1 MADIREFPPAPEGT
15 PVSNFVHLHVHSDY
29 SLLDGCA
36 KLDSLIARAKE
47 LNMPA
52 LALTDHGNMF
62 GVLNFEHICHKN
74 GINPIVGCEFYC
86 TEDHTKKQNTRYG
99 KHNYHLILLCEN
111 ETGYKNMCWL
121 NSKSFC
127 DEGSLYY
134 GKPRIDFEMLKQY
147 HEGIICLSACVAGEL
162 PQAVING
169 NMEDAEEVALRY
181 KELFGPDHYYIEIQ
195 NHGLPEEK
203 IAAEGMIKIAR
214 KLDIPLVVTNDIHYI
229 NKDDAEAQLA
239 LNCIGRKNLLDD
251 PQSAEKSMGGA
262 DKISEWYFKTEE
274 EMRLLFPDIPE
285 AYENTIKIANMCNLT
300 IHQYKTPELKDCLPR
315 FELPKE
321 FQTHEDYSKNQDD
334 YVRYIVEKGLKER
347 YPEITPEIRERAEH
361 ELGIIFKMG
370 FSGYF
375 LIVWEFI
382 NWAKS
387 TWDNVNNKPKPYIP
401 IGPGR
406 GSGAGS
412 LVAYSM
418 GITDID
424 PFRFNLIFER
434 FLNPERVS
442 MPDFDVDM
450 DFDYRQDIIQH
461 TRDLYGDP
469 QVGHIVTFGT
479 LKPKNCLAD
488 VGRILDIPLNIVA
501 KVKACIPDSPKA
513 KLKNA
518 FEEPNEKFP
527 DGGKLIPVA
536 KDPMGTIGLQPQV
549 FERWINLCKKLE
561 GMNRNTGLHASGMVI
576 GLTELPDWAPVFK
589 DAKTGEVAVQYTMDI
604 IEPCGLVKFDYLGLK
619 TLSLIRYAEDIIN
632 RHKKPEEPVFV
643 TANVSE
649 TDSET
654 FDLFDRGDSVAVF
667 QFESPGMQKIL
678 RQVKPRCIE
687 ELVALNALYRP
698 GPMDYIPQYIDGKWK
713 PETIHYPD
721 PCLEGLLK
729 ETYGVMVYQEQVMLV
744 SQKIAGFS
752 LGASDELR
760 RAMGKKKPDVLMK
773 KKNDF
778 IEGALKQGFTEKH
791 ADDIFEIM
799 IPFAGYGFNKSHAAA
814 YTVLAYRTGW
824 LKCHYPAAFMAAN
837 LTNELTSTDGVPQY
851 IEESK
856 RMGLTVVPPD
866 INESYSEFDAVG
878 DRIIFAFRG
887 MKGMGKEAADAI
899 VNERNKNG
907 PYKSFMDFLERC
919 IPLQETSTDS
929 ETGKVT
935 KKSLLNSKSVEV
947 CIKTGAFDKLGQN
960 RPTLLLNMEEAI
972 KYVNDKNNGTDNGQG
987 DLFGDTDEKVYADF
1001 QFKEVPDLPTM
1012 EKLNLEMEVIGCYV
1026 SGHPLDDYKDV
1037 IKKCVTLTSTD
1048 MVRASQE
1055 AAIEKASLQANGAN
1069 SWAARNTGKIHTV
1082 LGFLHD
1088 LHIIRTKKGTGPE
1101 MAFAKLQDY
1110 SGEIEL
1116 TFFPSVWNDK
1126 VDKNSGQ
1133 ITKEGLYRKIKDQ
1146 TITAFK
1152 GKVEAKENFEDGAPA
1167 LLVESLEDANS
1178 LKEKSIQ
1185 EVHISLES
1193 NFHDEKAIAEIKE
1206 FLFEKSGNCSVYFHL
1221 KTQQGMYI
1229 VKGNQQLLVAS
1240 DPDTL
1245 YELESFPLVERVWTA

>member
-36 KLDSLIARAKE
+36 KLDSLIARAKY

-127 DEGSLYY
+127 DEGALYY

-169 NMEDAEEVALRY
+169 NLEDAEEVARRY

-203 IAAEGMIKIAR
+203 TAAEGMIKIAR
-214 KLDIPLVVTNDIHYI
+214 KLDIPLVVTNDVHYI
-229 NKDDAEAQLA
+229 DKDDAEAQLA

-251 PQSAEKSMGGA
+251 PESAAKSMGGA

-274 EMRLLFPDIPE
+274 EMRLLFPEIPE

-300 IHQYKTPELKDCLPR
+300 IHQYKTTELKDCLPR

-347 YPEITPEIRERAEH
+347 YPEITPKIRERAEH

-461 TRDLYGDP
+461 TRDLYGNP

-604 IEPCGLVKFDYLGLK
+604 IEDCGLVKFDYLGLK

-752 LGASDELR
+752 LGAADELR
-760 RAMGKKKPDVLMK
+760 RAMGKKKPDVLMGK
-773 KKNDF
+773 KKEF
-778 IEGALKQGFTEKH
+778 IEGAIKQGFTEKH

-878 DRIIFAFRG
+878 DKIIFAFRG

-947 CIKTGAFDKLGQN
+947 CIKTGAFDKFGQN

-1037 IKKCVTLTSTD
+1037 IKKCVTLTSSD

-1055 AAIEKASLQANGAN
+1055 AAIEKASLQANGTN
-1069 SWAARNTGKIHTV
+1069 SWAARNTGKLHTV

-1110 SGEIEL
+1110 SGEIDM

-1133 ITKEGLYRKIKDQ
+1133 ILKEGLYRKIKDQ

-1152 GKVEAKENFEDGAPA
+1152 GKVEAKENFDDSAPA
-1167 LLVESLEDANS
+1167 FLVESLEDANS

-1185 EVHISLES
+1185 EIHISLES
-1193 NFHDEKAIAEIKE
+1193 NFHDEKPIAEIKE
-1206 FLFEKSGNCSVYFHL
+1206 FLFEKTGNCSVYFHL

-1245 YELESFPLVERVWTA
+1245 YELERFPLVERVWTA